1 MAGIARSEGDYM
13 ERASLHYKQNDT
25 ESRLEVKQLQVAD
38 EAVYKCE
45 ITYIEVREG
54 CSVVQ
59 FINLTAL
66 IKPEYVRITKDDSTE
81 LQNAS
86 TIGPYTEG
94 EELTLTCESGGG
106 KPIPSVAWWNGTHKM
121 TGEYS
126 TENGANSVGTGRNK
140 VQLTLGRG
148 DLRAKY
154 ECRAMNDALD
164 SPMVAWIKVDVHVRP
179 LSLDLSGVAHHVVQG
194 TNVLL
199 ECAVLGA
206 RPPANVTW
214 YNGTEPILENI
225 LGTTAKEQAP
235 ETRVVEAPDGTY
247 ETRSLLAFTATRYEN
262 GEVLTCEGTNPVMQ
276 QKEEKP
282 MRDTLTLEV
291 LYPPIVTVSPEN
303 VTVNESTDIL
313 LFCSYEA
320 NPNTL
325 ESVSWLR
332 DGEKVILTPDH
343 YEGGTIDQPTLMI
356 KNSTR
361 HDQGVYT
368 CVLENKVG
376 SQESNNVVY
385 VAVYFKPIVK
395 LMMEPPTPVS
405 ELDRLN
411 ITLMCKVESGNPDI
425 LQAVRW
431 YLDGE
436 LLKELPDCGGN
447 VTDYMFCD
455 IDPSKLLLEDVGRSF
470 HGNYSC
476 EGMNEAGWG
485 PLSADEELI
494 VYYPPGA
501 ATLVFEPSRV
511 VKKGPVTLRCSVDD
525 AGRPETTTYRWLRG
539 THLIQDVT
547 TANWTIDSVTL
558 EVESNFTCLAYNEGG
573 EGDPATVYI
582 DVYAPPAFIERLQ
595 LYNGALVNAS
605 NINIS
610 CRVECSPLCAIQWL
624 KDGKLL
630 NLNSS
635 SLYTTNETII
645 PPDTRTSD
653 FESIKSTLIWNM
665 TAWPGGQLDRIHD
678 SANYT
683 CHSTQNVV
691 GPGVKSSTTFRV
703 EYPPEN
709 ITVSNKMVNVTE
721 QHIPEKVI
729 CSATAYPEASYQWKH
744 DTSSLVVKGNALIL
758 SDPVTRNDGGN
769 YTCEASNRH
778 GKITQKTLI
787 NVLYKPE
794 CGITQGDV
802 DGKLALIC
810 TAHANPKEVDF
821 TWRIKSEN
829 YTLDDNIEKKGLQSI
844 LILDN
849 RVEQFRTYVCIANNS
864 EGASVPCERDVTP
877 YQEKS
882 SKFRDT
888 GAEIGW
894 WNLDNDLLI
903 IIIAIIAGIILM
915 VLIITII
922 ITIVCRR
929 KRAED
934 KYNNP
939 VEMEER
945 ENPEG
950 DSSIPPAQVQSR
962 PVHKWPLR
970 PGVLVHVNGTHSLSV
985 GRLPQQQHDGALST
999 STPKHTPTRPNSS
1012 IPKCS
1017 AGRKDRIK
1025 TAAKRLKRRRAA
1037 NLANL
1042 QPDDTN
1048 QHSRAN
1054 KIRQM
1059 FSNDTNKYHCET
1071 LPGVIHGKS
1080 GVVTFKKLDGP
1091 LNNGVSRKRKKP
1103 GTDPSPSVTKDKSRP
1118 DLAAS
1123 PSDGLLQPDGDKA
1136 FYENLPFHGMQSAPN
1151 KPAPTSSNTNATSRP
1166 SSQLSQYGSSGY
1178 GSTRSHVG
1186 PHLNNRSQSI
1196 TLMPKNK
1203 FSTLQSRNSK
1213 HSSTTGRHYPQFYS
1227 MRLRKKDH
1235 TERSQSQLDG
1245 AQIFQLHTMPIK
1257 ENSPESKSSQQEA
1270 MSGSKS
1276 EPSIVSDESQRLSRV
1291 VRPVPAPRKQLAN
1304 KSTKHTYQNVPIPI
1318 TPNTQEPSPQQ
1329 LDSGIYVATV
1339 LVYVP
1344 QPTAVSAPPPPPPPL
1359 QSNIITTSSTTDT
1372 SQHQNYQPES
1382 PANVTCDGGEPTVPA
1397 VVWEHKAK
1405 QQEQQQQQHQQ

>member
-934 KYNNP
+934 KY
-939 VEMEER
+939 
-945 ENPEG
+945 
-950 DSSIPPAQVQSR
+950 
-962 PVHKWPLR
+962 
-970 PGVLVHVNGTHSLSV
+970 
-985 GRLPQQQHDGALST
+985 
-999 STPKHTPTRPNSS
+999 
-1012 IPKCS
+1012 
-1017 AGRKDRIK
+1017 
-1025 TAAKRLKRRRAA
+1025 
-1037 NLANL
+1037 
-1042 QPDDTN
+1042 
-1048 QHSRAN
+1048 
-1054 KIRQM
+1054 
-1059 FSNDTNKYHCET
+1059 
-1071 LPGVIHGKS
+1071 
-1080 GVVTFKKLDGP
+1080 
-1091 LNNGVSRKRKKP
+1091 
-1103 GTDPSPSVTKDKSRP
+1103 PSPSVTKDKSRP

-1329 LDSGIYVATV
+1329 NRQQYQHHHHHHHHYNLTSSQHHLLLTPPNTKTTSLNLQQTSLAMGGNQQSQPLCGSTRQNSKSNSSSSISNRTYLPPMRLEYQQPYYVAEPYVTDSI
-1339 LVYVP
+1339 VYADLALAANGRREPHLLPHYRPP
-1344 QPTAVSAPPPPPPPL
+1344 Q
-1359 QSNIITTSSTTDT
+1359 NSTEYAILKFHD
-1372 SQHQNYQPES
+1372 
-1382 PANVTCDGGEPTVPA
+1382 VG
-1397 VVWEHKAK
+1397 
-1405 QQEQQQQQHQQ
+1405 QEIDV

>member
-1 MAGIARSEGDYM
+1 MKPIGRKHFFDILFLSQLFCFLPALIQGLPQRDLSGLVGETIYLPCDVDTEKCGDLHSIKWYRGSSRIFVFSEMAGIARSEGDYT

-86 TIGPYTEG
+86 TIGPFTEG
-94 EELTLTCESGGG
+94 EELTLACESGGG
-106 KPIPSVAWWNGTHKM
+106 KPIPSVIWWNGTHKM

-140 VQLTLGRG
+140 VELTLGRG
-148 DLRAKY
+148 DLQAKY

-164 SPMVAWIKVDVHVRP
+164 APMVAWINVDVHVRP
-179 LSLDLSGVAHHVVQG
+179 LSLELSGVAHHVVQG

-214 YNGTEPILENI
+214 YNGTEIIHENI
-225 LGTTAKEQAP
+225 LGTTVNEQ
-235 ETRVVEAPDGTY
+235 PDGTY

-262 GEVLTCEGTNPVMQ
+262 GEKLSCEGTNPVMQ
-276 QKEEKP
+276 QKDEKP

-303 VTVNESTDIL
+303 VTVNESTDVL

-320 NPNTL
+320 NPNSL

-332 DGEKVILTPDH
+332 DGEKVVLSPDH
-343 YEGGTIDQPTLMI
+343 FEGGTIDQPTLLI

-361 HDQGVYT
+361 NDQGVYT

-376 SQESNNVVY
+376 SQESTNVVY

-447 VTDYMFCD
+447 ITDYMFCD

-485 PLSADEELI
+485 PLSADEELV
-494 VYYPPGA
+494 VYYPPGP
-501 ATLVFEPSRV
+501 ATLVFEPARV
-511 VKKGPVTLRCSVDD
+511 VKKGPITLRCSVED

-539 THLIQDVT
+539 THLIQDIT

-573 EGDPATVYI
+573 EGDPANVYI
-582 DVYAPPAFIERLQ
+582 DVYAPPAFIERLL
-595 LYNGALVNAS
+595 LYNGALANAS

-645 PPDTRTSD
+645 PPDTRTND

-678 SANYT
+678 SAAYT

-691 GPGVKSSTTFRV
+691 GPGVKSTTTFRV

-729 CSATAYPEASYQWKH
+729 CSATAYPEANYQWKH
-744 DTSSLVVKGNALIL
+744 DTSSLLVKGNALIL
-758 SDPVTRNDGGN
+758 SDPVNRNDGGN
-769 YTCEASNRH
+769 YTCEASNKH
-778 GKITQKTLI
+778 GKISQKTFI

-829 YTLDDNIEKKGLQSI
+829 STLDDNIEKKGLQSI

-849 RVEQFRTYVCIANNS
+849 RVEHFRTYVCIANNS
-864 EGASVPCERDVTP
+864 EGASVPCERDVT
-877 YQEKS
+877 
-882 SKFRDT
+882 R
-888 GAEIGW
+888 AEGGW

-934 KYNNP
+934 KY
-939 VEMEER
+939 
-945 ENPEG
+945 
-950 DSSIPPAQVQSR
+950 
-962 PVHKWPLR
+962 
-970 PGVLVHVNGTHSLSV
+970 
-985 GRLPQQQHDGALST
+985 
-999 STPKHTPTRPNSS
+999 
-1012 IPKCS
+1012 
-1017 AGRKDRIK
+1017 
-1025 TAAKRLKRRRAA
+1025 
-1037 NLANL
+1037 
-1042 QPDDTN
+1042 
-1048 QHSRAN
+1048 
-1054 KIRQM
+1054 
-1059 FSNDTNKYHCET
+1059 
-1071 LPGVIHGKS
+1071 
-1080 GVVTFKKLDGP
+1080 
-1091 LNNGVSRKRKKP
+1091 
-1103 GTDPSPSVTKDKSRP
+1103 PSPSVTKDKSRP
-1118 DLAAS
+1118 DLATS

-1136 FYENLPFHGMQSAPN
+1136 FYENLPFHGMQSAPS
-1151 KPAPTSSNTNATSRP
+1151 KPFRPEFSDLDYADVDYRSYGPINYKMASIQAMEQEKKKNIKNENQQKPLHPSNN
-1166 SSQLSQYGSSGY
+1166 
-1178 GSTRSHVG
+1178 H
-1186 PHLNNRSQSI
+1186 
-1196 TLMPKNK
+1196 MPD
-1203 FSTLQSRNSK
+1203 L
-1213 HSSTTGRHYPQFYS
+1213 
-1227 MRLRKKDH
+1227 L
-1235 TERSQSQLDG
+1235 
-1245 AQIFQLHTMPIK
+1245 
-1257 ENSPESKSSQQEA
+1257 
-1270 MSGSKS
+1270 
-1276 EPSIVSDESQRLSRV
+1276 
-1291 VRPVPAPRKQLAN
+1291 
-1304 KSTKHTYQNVPIPI
+1304 
-1318 TPNTQEPSPQQ
+1318 
-1329 LDSGIYVATV
+1329 
-1339 LVYVP
+1339 
-1344 QPTAVSAPPPPPPPL
+1344 
-1359 QSNIITTSSTTDT
+1359 
-1372 SQHQNYQPES
+1372 
-1382 PANVTCDGGEPTVPA
+1382 
-1397 VVWEHKAK
+1397 
-1405 QQEQQQQQHQQ
+1405 